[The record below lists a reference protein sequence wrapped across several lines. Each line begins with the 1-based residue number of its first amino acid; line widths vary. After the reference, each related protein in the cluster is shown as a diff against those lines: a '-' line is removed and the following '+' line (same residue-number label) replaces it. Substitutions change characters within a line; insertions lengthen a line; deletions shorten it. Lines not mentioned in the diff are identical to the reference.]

1 MTLSSPTHPPPNHHP
16 SHQHQQ
22 PYKMDKNPIPRQ
34 AHRSIMRMSARVPGK
49 RPRSEFENHGIQE
62 NNPVPTDTTPSSPSV
77 RRATRLIRTKEC
89 LACGEDFPQSTM
101 IVAPCSHLFCKPCAD
116 NLVSLAMRDEVYFPA
131 RCCDTTIPV
140 TLSNRFSKEVVTQYQ
155 AKGVEFAIPSLG
167 RVYCSSELCA
177 TFIPP
182 TQIDSGIGHC
192 KHCLTDTCIACKA
205 KSHKGACAHKE
216 EDVQGVLQLAESTG
230 WKRCSKCGHVI
241 EKSMGCNHMVCIC
254 GHRFCYACGKDAMKC
269 ACRQLPVGVPMPP
282 HAEDLPCNHRWGRIL
297 QQENCEDCGKEVQG
311 YNIFICRLCAH
322 IACLACRR
330 QL

>member
-1 MTLSSPTHPPPNHHP
+1 
-16 SHQHQQ
+16 
-22 PYKMDKNPIPRQ
+22 MDKNTIPRQ
-34 AHRSIMRMSARVPGK
+34 ARRSIMRMSARVPGK

-116 NLVSLAMRDEVYFPA
+116 NLVSLAMKHEVYFPA

-155 AKGVEFAIPSLG
+155 AKAVEFAIPSLG

-192 KHCLTDTCIACKA
+192 KRCLTDTCIACKA
-205 KSHKGACAHKE
+205 KAHKGACAHKE
-216 EDVQGVLQLAESTG
+216 EDFQGVLQLAESTG

-269 ACRQLPVGVPMPP
+269 ACHQLPVGVPMPP
-282 HAEDLPCNHRWGRIL
+282 HAEDLPCNHRWTRIL
-297 QQENCEDCGKEVQG
+297 QPENCEDCGKEVQG